1 MKLRLLGAAVLVLAT
16 LVTGA
21 AAAAQAPG
29 HVRFYGEPGS
39 VTING
44 LAAPEGTTIQVK
56 TSDGGAVNRSPGG
69 TITSGGQREPRIDV
83 YRR

>member
-1 MKLRLLGAAVLVLAT
+1 MKRLLDAAVLVLAT
-16 LVTGA
+16 LLAG

-29 HVRFYGEPGS
+29 HVRFSGEPGS